1 MLRRLRALGPG
12 AMVAAAFIGPG
23 TVTTASLAGARYGT
37 ALLWTVVF
45 SIVATIVLQEMSA
58 RLGVVSRL
66 GLGEAL
72 RERARNPVLRHG
84 AALLVIS
91 AIGIGAAAYETGN
104 ILGGAAGLET
114 LTGLPGRVLGPLMG
128 LAAGVLLWVGQHR
141 ALQRLFVALVAVMAA
156 CFVLSAALAGPG
168 IGAIGRGFVPSL
180 PEGSLWLVIGL
191 IGTTVVGYN
200 LFLHAASARDRWSGP
215 EGLNECRADAALTIG
230 IGGGV
235 TIAILLT
242 AAAVFP
248 PGTEL
253 DNVGVMVAQ
262 IEPVAGSYAGVLFSL
277 GLFMAGM
284 TSAITAPLAAAYA
297 TSGVLGWPGHLK
309 HARFR
314 IVWLTV
320 LLTGIAGS
328 ALGYRPVEA
337 IVFAQVANGILL
349 PIVAAFLLWVVND
362 ERLLGEHRNGRWQ
375 NVAGGFVILVVVV
388 LAART
393 AAQVMAG

>member
-1 MLRRLRALGPG
+1 
-12 AMVAAAFIGPG
+12 MVAAAFIGPG

-37 ALLWTVVF
+37 ALLWTIVF
-45 SIVATIVLQEMSA
+45 SIIATVVLQEMSA

-72 RERARNPVLRHG
+72 RRRIAHPVLRHG

-91 AIGIGAAAYETGN
+91 AIGIGAAAYESGN
-104 ILGGAAGLET
+104 ILGGATGLEI
-114 LTGLPGRVLGPLMG
+114 LTGLPVRISGPLMG
-128 LAAGVLLWVGQHR
+128 LVAGVLLLVGR
-141 ALQRLFVALVAVMAA
+141 YRMLERLFVALVAAMAI

-168 IGAIGRGFVPSL
+168 AGEIARGFVPTV
-180 PEGSLWLVIGL
+180 PDGSLWLVTAL

-200 LFLHAASARDRWSGP
+200 LFLHAASARQRWSGP
-215 EGLNECRADAALTIG
+215 AGLAECRADVAWNVG
-230 IGGGV
+230 IGGVV
-235 TIAILLT
+235 TISILLT

-248 PGTEL
+248 PGTEI
-253 DNVGVMVAQ
+253 DNVGTMVAQ
-262 IEPVAGSYAGVLFSL
+262 IEPVAGPQAPILFSL

-297 TSGVLGWPGHLK
+297 TSGVLGWRAELAEPK
-309 HARFR
+309 FR

-320 LLTGIAGS
+320 LIAGIAGS

-349 PIVAAFLLWVVND
+349 PVVAAFLLWIVND
-362 ERLLGEHRNGRWQ
+362 ESLLGEHRNGRWR
-375 NVAGGFVILVVVV
+375 NLAGGLVILVVVV

-393 AAQVMAG
+393 LTQVMIG